1 MTQILLYILLGLLAG
16 VLSGLIGL
24 GGGIIVLP
32 VLVLVFGLSQ
42 HLAQGTTLAM
52 LLPPIGILAVWTYY
66 SKGFVDVKIAALLC
80 AGFVLG
86 GYIGAKIA
94 TSLPAATLQK
104 VFGVA
109 LLFISVK
116 MILGK

>member
-32 VLVLVFGLSQ
+32 ALVLIFGLSQ
-42 HLAQGTTLAM
+42 HMAQGTTLAM

-66 SKGFVDVKIAALLC
+66 GKGFVDVKIAALLC
-80 AGFVLG
+80 VGFVLG

-94 TSLPAATLQK
+94 VNLPAATLQK

-109 LLFISVK
+109 LLLISVK